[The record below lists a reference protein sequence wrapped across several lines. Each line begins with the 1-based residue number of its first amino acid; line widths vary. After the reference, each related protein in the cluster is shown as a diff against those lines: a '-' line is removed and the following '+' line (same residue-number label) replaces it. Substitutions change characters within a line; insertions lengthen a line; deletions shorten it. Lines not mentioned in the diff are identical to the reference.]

1 MLFDP
6 FEEQFDLPASAIEL
20 GDGQCR
26 DGEVVGQKDQ
36 PLAGLGIAI
45 TDATQRVGIIVLG
58 LQAGHHDGLVE
69 AQAGGFVHG
78 PGVTAGA
85 AEVLPGTGDEES
97 AALMNPMPAGEVEI
111 AAIQDVKRA
120 GFPDE
125 LVEDVDVMHTASGD
139 NDDGGEVALEREQ
152 GVEFDGSL
160 VPPKRGPRKER
171 ETEVNGGGVQRI
183 GGGLEF
189 KAERFI
195 GVKRGGLPDEDLGE
209 IGKDAPVAIFIG
221 IGQSAAG
228 GGLAD
233 AGVVEFRAE
242 GRQAGFDVAQ
252 TFAPSQLGKRQHEEL
267 FISGEF
273 ADAAVAVVTGDT
285 LVELVFGEEVEEL
298 GEDAAT
304 FVHKV
309 ENRRNAGNHPQGL
322 VAELKS
328 KNSRTAVLASFY
340 NGEIAVT
347 KN

>member
-1 MLFDP
+1 MHGAIGICQDARKHKERVEGFCPRWFTLAAVCRTSTNILSHFVQVP
-6 FEEQFDLPASAIEL
+6 LCRSQRSTLNNLANASKTPQLEEYPA
-20 GDGQCR
+20 
-26 DGEVVGQKDQ
+26 
-36 PLAGLGIAI
+36 
-45 TDATQRVGIIVLG
+45 
-58 LQAGHHDGLVE
+58 
-69 AQAGGFVHG
+69 AQAGQM
-78 PGVTAGA
+78 
-85 AEVLPGTGDEES
+85 S
-97 AALMNPMPAGEVEI
+97 
-111 AAIQDVKRA
+111 
-120 GFPDE
+120 
-125 LVEDVDVMHTASGD
+125 
-139 NDDGGEVALEREQ
+139 
-152 GVEFDGSL
+152 
-160 VPPKRGPRKER
+160 KRGPGKQR

-189 KAERFI
+189 KPERLI
-195 GVKRGGLPDEDLGE
+195 GVKRGGLPDEGLGE

-252 TFAPSQLGKRQHEEL
+252 TFAPDQLGKRQHEEL

-298 GEDAAT
+298 GEDGAT

-309 ENRRNAGNHPQGL
+309 ENRRNAGSHPQGI

-328 KNSRTAVLASFY
+328 KNDRTAALSSFY
-340 NGEIAVT
+340 NGEIVVT